1 MIGQNSESAM
11 KEIAIWIGE
20 VCMNIKVN
28 KTKDYTFYTFH
39 ILGIENTH
47 ISDIATD
54 LIRSNEITEIYM
66 NRPEDTKSFEMKIRF
81 SHTVDNP
88 ESVIK
93 RAIGSKYDG
102 IRIVRKL

>member
-1 MIGQNSESAM
+1 M
-11 KEIAIWIGE
+11 AIKIDNAE
-20 VCMNIKVN
+20 N
-28 KTKDYTFYTFH
+28 YAFYTFH

>member
-1 MIGQNSESAM
+1 
-11 KEIAIWIGE
+11 
-20 VCMNIKVN
+20 
-28 KTKDYTFYTFH
+28 
-39 ILGIENTH
+39 
-47 ISDIATD
+47 
-54 LIRSNEITEIYM
+54 M